1 MQKENL
7 LKVMVVGSCQVS
19 STLYNALL
27 DIDNIEILEKHE
39 HSKQVYYVEKGK
51 DAAVDFPSKLDF
63 RFKNNTGNDI
73 KIYASNTNEEVT
85 IKIAMF
91 E

>member
-1 MQKENL
+1 M
-7 LKVMVVGSCQVS
+7 VGSCQVS

-39 HSKQVYYVEKGK
+39 HSKQVYYVEKNK
-51 DAAVDFPSKLDF
+51 DAAIDFPSKLDF
-63 RFKNNTGNDI
+63 RFKNNTGYDI
-73 KIYASNTNEEVT
+73 KIYANNTDEDVT
-85 IKIAMF
+85 VKIVMF

>member
-7 LKVMVVGSCQVS
+7 LKDMVDGSCQVS

-27 DIDNIEILEKHE
+27 EIDNIEILEKHE
-39 HSKQVYYVEKGK
+39 HSKQVYYVEKNK

-73 KIYASNTNEEVT
+73 KIYASNTDEDVT
-85 IKIAMF
+85 VRVMKI

>member
-73 KIYASNTNEEVT
+73 KIYASNTSEEVT

>member
-1 MQKENL
+1 MQKENH

-27 DIDNIEILEKHE
+27 EINNIEILEKHE
-39 HSKQVYYVEKGK
+39 HSKQVYYVPKGK

-73 KIYASNTNEEVT
+73 KIYASNTNEDVT
-85 IKIAMF
+85 VKIMRL

>member
-1 MQKENL
+1 M
-7 LKVMVVGSCQVS
+7 VGSCQVS

-51 DAAVDFPSKLDF
+51 DAAIDFPSKLDF
-63 RFKNNTGNDI
+63 RFKNNTGYDI
-73 KIYASNTNEEVT
+73 KIYASNTDNDVSV
-85 IKIAMF
+85 KIMKL

>member
-1 MQKENL
+1 MQKENH

-27 DIDNIEILEKHE
+27 EINNIEILEKHE
-39 HSKQVYYVEKGK
+39 HSKLVYYVPKGK

-73 KIYASNTNEEVT
+73 KIYASNTNKDVT
-85 IKIAMF
+85 VKIMRL